1 MHITPQ
7 ALIYFDLQNK
17 TNPGSRPATLQGS
30 VCVPHQ
36 LLLLRADSLLLTSD
50 IISWLKYLLCFWAQC
65 VCHSL
70 SHARVSA
77 ARPIICCST
86 LHGLQ
91 VAAFLLCGRSLLCPW
106 C

>member
-1 MHITPQ
+1 MQTTPQ

-17 TNPGSRPATLQGS
+17 TNPGSHPATLLGS

-50 IISWLKYLLCFWAQC
+50 IISWLKYLLCFGAQC

-70 SHARVSA
+70 CHARVSA
-77 ARPIICCST
+77 ARLLVCCST
-86 LHGLQ
+86 RYGL
-91 VAAFLLCGRSLLCPW
+91 
-106 C
+106 